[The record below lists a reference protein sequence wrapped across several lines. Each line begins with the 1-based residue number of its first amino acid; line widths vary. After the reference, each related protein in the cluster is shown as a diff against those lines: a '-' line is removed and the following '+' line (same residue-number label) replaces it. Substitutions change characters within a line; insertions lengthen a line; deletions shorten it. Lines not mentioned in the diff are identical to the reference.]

1 VISATITDDALLC
14 PACGGSN
21 LHQGRVEVFHR
32 HREEAPSTA
41 IAVVDG
47 MLVDADAA
55 RNPSSRRQG
64 LLVHFGCETCPA
76 EPSLAIYQHKGT
88 TFVLWRDGEVA

>member
-1 VISATITDDALLC
+1 VISANISDDALHC
-14 PACGGSN
+14 PECGGGN

-32 HREEAPSTA
+32 HREDMPSTVIG
-41 IAVVDG
+41 IADGVV
-47 MLVDADAA
+47 VDADAA

-64 LLVHFGCETCPA
+64 LLIQFDCENCPA

-88 TFVLWRDGEVA
+88 TFVLWRDRVAP